1 MWIRN
6 YSGDEKQVELFRRL
20 YRGLVEGI
28 VHFSFRKND
37 GSVRSAYGTLDG
49 DIICAHVGEKSGGS
63 RYDYRN
69 QGLVCYFDL
78 VKNDWRCFSAARILT
93 VDADYCGL

>member
-1 MWIRN
+1 MFHEEYCDLVSMWIRN

-20 YRGLVEGI
+20 YMGLVEGI

-37 GSVRSAYGTLDG
+37 GSVRCAYGTLDG
-49 DIICAHVGEKSGGS
+49 DIIRDHVGEKSGGS

-69 QGLVCYFDL
+69 QGLVCYFDG
-78 VKNDWRCFSAARILT
+78 R
-93 VDADYCGL
+93 CGLLRALTQ